1 MIFDIFLYNNETKVL
16 DIRLNQHCKY
26 VDKFIIIIGNKSF
39 AGKKNLIDEGH
50 ILDQFKEFKD
60 QIIVKTVNLS
70 ENPKSRWINEEETVN
85 YINKIKDDF
94 KKSDILLISD
104 VDEIL
109 NIKTLEEIKYT
120 QSFPKV
126 LQVATYY
133 YFLNGRVV
141 SGYTHDFGPMVINKE
156 ILIETVFDLRK
167 KRQDMEKV
175 MDAGWHFSYLG
186 SSNDISKKINNFS
199 HSEFDNKQFNN
210 LEKIQKAINNGDDLF
225 SRKKGHE
232 HFKGDVRSFKII
244 YEDIDNKYPEYILK
258 NKEKFKEL
266 IKEPTFSSELEKKT
280 FSKYFNETEDYILNL
295 KNDLKI
301 AILNSK
307 NLKEN
312 IIESEKPML
321 EHISKSEFLFESL
334 KKKEKRLDYL
344 YDNNKELEKELSEI
358 KNNLFLHFVN
368 KIKEKINIFNKKKK

>member
-70 ENPKSRWINEEETVN
+70 ENPKSRWINEEETLN

-199 HSEFDNKQFNN
+199 HSEFDNEQFNN

>member
-26 VDKFIIIIGNKSF
+26 VDKFIIIIGDKSF
-39 AGKKNLIDEGH
+39 AGKKNLIDEEH
-50 ILDQFKEFKD
+50 ILDQFKEFKN

-70 ENPKSRWINEEETVN
+70 ENPKSRWINEKETLN
-85 YINKIKDDF
+85 YINKIKDNF
-94 KKSDILLISD
+94 KEKDILLISD

-109 NIKTLEEIKYT
+109 NIKTLEEIKYIR
-120 QSFPKV
+120 SFPKV
-126 LQVATYY
+126 MQVATYY

-141 SGYTHDFGPMVINKE
+141 SGYTNDFGPMVINKE

-199 HSEFDNKQFNN
+199 HSEFDNEQFNN

-225 SRKKGHE
+225 SRKKGHK
-232 HFKGDVRSFKII
+232 HFKGDLRSFKII

-266 IKEPTFSSELEKKT
+266 IKKPTFSSELEKKT

-295 KNDLKI
+295 KNDLKK
-301 AILNSK
+301 AVLDAE
-307 NLKEN
+307 NLMEN
-312 IIESEKPML
+312 TKESEKPVL
-321 EHISKSEFLFESL
+321 EQIKKSQFLFQNL
-334 KKKEKRLDYL
+334 KEKEKRLDYL

-358 KNNLFLHFVN
+358 KNNFFSYCIN
-368 KIKEKINIFNKKKK
+368 KIKKKINILKKNKK

>member
-70 ENPKSRWINEEETVN
+70 ENPKSRWINEEETLN

-199 HSEFDNKQFNN
+199 HSEFDNEQFNN

-321 EHISKSEFLFESL
+321 EHISKSEFLFKSL
-334 KKKEKRLDYL
+334 KENEKRLDYL
-344 YDNNKELEKELSEI
+344 YDNNQELEKELSEI
-358 KNNLFLHFVN
+358 KNNLFPHFVN

>member
-199 HSEFDNKQFNN
+199 HSEFDNEQFNN

-321 EHISKSEFLFESL
+321 EHISKSEFLFKSL
-334 KKKEKRLDYL
+334 KENEKRLDYL